1 MVVQFG
7 STYHLQTWKRFEYL
21 KENVRACT
29 SIYRSPQSN
38 YTKYISN
45 TKLYNSANVIRI
57 EIYIINLIRNNIL
70 RCMQCYENNIIMAPY
85 YTDEGYII
93 VSLEKGF
100 VPPEA
105 FVYLDRNKIIQ
116 NENGIPI
123 FYHNFRRANVKAVN
137 CNLECSDMRYN
148 TSISNK
154 DLRCLQQSNTN
165 KFWWM

>member
-1 MVVQFG
+1 
-7 STYHLQTWKRFEYL
+7 
-21 KENVRACT
+21 
-29 SIYRSPQSN
+29 
-38 YTKYISN
+38 
-45 TKLYNSANVIRI
+45 
-57 EIYIINLIRNNIL
+57 
-70 RCMQCYENNIIMAPY
+70 MQCYENNIIMAPY